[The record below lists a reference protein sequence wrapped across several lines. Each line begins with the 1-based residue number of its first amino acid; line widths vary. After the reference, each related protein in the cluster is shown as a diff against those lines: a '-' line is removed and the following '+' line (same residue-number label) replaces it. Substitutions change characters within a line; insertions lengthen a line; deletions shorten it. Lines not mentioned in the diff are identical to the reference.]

1 MTTFLSETCVWES
14 QEASRQEKWGEL
26 YLQELAL
33 QKKYSSLSRPM
44 DVEAETAT
52 PKHGTF
58 SVVQWS
64 KLAMFDWDLAGEGDE
79 PSWDKIHPE
88 ELPELKRRV
97 GRMVAK
103 GFGVRLYRTPG
114 GYRAFLTSTTPTL
127 YDWLQLAHWLH
138 VDLFYMG
145 YRVRYAAHGWA
156 CRVSPKPNREGDY
169 VARLI
174 GQYGPVSEE
183 LLPFV
188 EQHDR
193 LIRRFN
199 KEGV

>member
-1 MTTFLSETCVWES
+1 MTFLSNIWSS
-14 QEASRQEKWGEL
+14 QEKKRQEKWSDL
-26 YLQELAL
+26 YLQELL
-33 QKKYSSLSRPM
+33 MQQREQCKKERPL
-44 DVEAETAT
+44 DVEVETAT

-64 KLAMFDWDLAGEGDE
+64 KLAMFDWDIAAEGEE
-79 PSWDKIHPE
+79 ASYKKLHVE
-88 ELPELKRRV
+88 EIPELKHRLKM
-97 GRMVAK
+97 MVAK

-127 YDWLQLAHWLH
+127 YDWLRLAHWLH

-145 YRVRYAAHGWA
+145 YRVRYASHGWA

-174 GQYGPVSEE
+174 GQYGPISEE

-188 EQHDR
+188 EQHDQ
-193 LIRRFN
+193 LIGRFN
-199 KEGV
+199 KE